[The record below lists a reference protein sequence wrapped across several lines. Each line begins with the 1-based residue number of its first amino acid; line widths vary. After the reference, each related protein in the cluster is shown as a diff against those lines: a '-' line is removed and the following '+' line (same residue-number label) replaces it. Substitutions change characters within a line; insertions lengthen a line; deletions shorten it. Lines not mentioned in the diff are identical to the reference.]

1 MFVQVQRVQ
10 RKPGSGFCLT
20 TMSGAPQLKP
30 ISAVFQLPPEEL
42 IFGRS
47 PAMRAVR
54 QKALKIAGTNVPVL
68 ILGGAGTGK
77 EILARWIHLQS
88 PWRSGPYVRVNCAA
102 IPGTLLESEL
112 FGYEKGAF
120 SGADRLKPG
129 RVEQADQG
137 TLFLDEIAE
146 IDLDLQ
152 AKLLEFMQDGR
163 FNRIGGREE
172 RRIEARIICA
182 TNRKLES
189 EIQTGGFRP
198 DLFYRINVVQ
208 LQMPFLSARKEDIPS
223 LVDYF
228 VSVCNARFERQSP
241 GIDEK
246 TKQILQT
253 REWPGNIRELENWVA
268 RRVLLGDE
276 DPFAAEMLGH
286 PASESHERNED
297 GHGISLKR
305 KTKNAILRA
314 ERQVILEV
322 LRANQWNR
330 RKAAGILKI
339 SYRALIYKIRQAG
352 LSSSRS
358 EETATLPGN
367 S

>member
-1 MFVQVQRVQ
+1 MMSDATQP
-10 RKPGSGFCLT
+10 KPSL
-20 TMSGAPQLKP
+20 A
-30 ISAVFQLPPEEL
+30 IFQLPSEEL

-47 PAMRAVR
+47 PAMKGLHK
-54 QKALKIAGTNVPVL
+54 KASKIAGTNVPVL

-77 EILARWIHLQS
+77 EVLARWIHQRS
-88 PWRSGPYVRVNCAA
+88 PWSSGPYVRVNCAA

-129 RVEQADQG
+129 RVEQAHRG

-146 IDLDLQ
+146 IDLNLQ

-163 FNRIGGREE
+163 FSRIGGSEARH
-172 RRIEARIICA
+172 IEARIICA

-208 LQMPFLSARKEDIPS
+208 LQMPSLSARKEDIPT
-223 LVDYF
+223 LVDHF
-228 VSVCNARFERQSP
+228 VSVYNARFERQSP
-241 GIDEK
+241 SIDEK
-246 TKQILQT
+246 MKQFLQT

-268 RRVLLGDE
+268 RTVLLGDE
-276 DPFAAEMLGH
+276 DPLAAAIPMH
-286 PASESHERNED
+286 AASESPEKNAHA
-297 GHGISLKR
+297 HATSLKR
-305 KTKNAILRA
+305 KTKDAILRA
-314 ERQVILEV
+314 EKQLILEV

-352 LSSSRS
+352 LNGNRS
-358 EETATLPGN
+358 EETAPFPGN

>member
-1 MFVQVQRVQ
+1 MNIAAQP
-10 RKPGSGFCLT
+10 KPL
-20 TMSGAPQLKP
+20 
-30 ISAVFQLPPEEL
+30 SAAFQLPPEGL
-42 IFGRS
+42 IFGTS
-47 PAMRAVR
+47 AEMKAVHL
-54 QKALKIAGTNVPVL
+54 KASKVALTNVPVL
-68 ILGGAGTGK
+68 ILGGPGTGK
-77 EILARWIHLQS
+77 EVLARWIHQRS
-88 PWRSGPYVRVNCAA
+88 PWSSGPYVRVNCAA

-129 RVEQADQG
+129 RVEQAHGG

-146 IDLDLQ
+146 IDLNLQ

-163 FNRIGGREE
+163 FSRIGGQEQRH
-172 RRIEARIICA
+172 IEARIICA

-189 EIQTGGFRP
+189 EVQSGGFRS

-208 LQMPFLSARKEDIPS
+208 LRMPSLSARKEDIPP

-228 VSVCNARFERQSP
+228 VSICNARFERQSP

-246 TKQILQT
+246 AKRFLQT

-268 RRVLLGDE
+268 RRVLLGE
-276 DPFAAEMLGH
+276 AESFETEQPVH
-286 PASESHERNED
+286 SVSESREKNAD

-305 KTKNAILRA
+305 KTKDAILRA
-314 ERQVILEV
+314 EKQLILEV

-352 LSSSRS
+352 LSSNRG

>member
-1 MFVQVQRVQ
+1 MFVHIERSQ
-10 RKPGSGFCLT
+10 RKPRIPSFRWT
-20 TMSGAPQLKP
+20 TMSSAARLKP
-30 ISAVFQLPPEEL
+30 ISAILQLPPEEL

-47 PAMRAVR
+47 PAMRVVQ
-54 QKALKIAGTNVPVL
+54 QKALKVAATTVPVL

-77 EILARWIHLQS
+77 EVLARWIHQQS
-88 PWRSGPYVRVNCAA
+88 PLRAGPYVRVNCAA

-129 RVEQADQG
+129 RVEQAHQG
-137 TLFLDEIAE
+137 TLFLDEIGE
-146 IDLDLQ
+146 IDLSLQ

-163 FNRIGGREE
+163 FSRIGGREE

-182 TNRKLES
+182 TNRKLET

-208 LQMPFLSARKEDIPS
+208 LQMPSLSARKEDIPS

-228 VSVCNARFERQSP
+228 VSVCNTRFDRRSP

-246 TKQILQT
+246 TKQFLQT
-253 REWPGNIRELENWVA
+253 RQWPGSIRELENWVA

-276 DPFAAEMLGH
+276 DAAAVEMSMF
-286 PASESHERNED
+286 PSESAKKNQD
-297 GHGISLKR
+297 GDTISLKR
-305 KTKNAILRA
+305 KTKDAILRA
-314 ERQVILEV
+314 EKQVILEV

-330 RKAAGILKI
+330 RKAAGVLKI

-352 LSSSRS
+352 LSNNRN
-358 EETATLPGN
+358 EEAVTLPGN